1 MQDSITKAKP
11 RITTIINP
19 NAANKKWK
27 RNVLV
32 RTYLQKHLPGDFVDT
47 HKDKAFTVQTAKEL
61 CAHNDVIV
69 AAGGD
74 GTIADVIQGI
84 IDSGRAEQVSL
95 GILPLGSGNALR
107 SSLGIPLNL
116 PRAIKIINAGR
127 IREIDVI
134 DFNGHIATFGSIGA
148 TAEITTEKLQN
159 KVPGF
164 FGHILAARIM
174 SKLSREEQEVE
185 LFGGIEDSGEPFQHK
200 HMKLKVFDAVI
211 GKTNHFGYGWKIAP
225 EAEID
230 DGYIDITFFE
240 ISSSKFL
247 LYFPSI
253 YFGTFQKTQKHYKAR
268 KVILRGKKM
277 PVQYNGESMGIK
289 DKVELNIL
297 PRALKVIVP

>member
-1 MQDSITKAKP
+1 MEDTSAQSGP

-19 NAANKKWK
+19 NAANRRWK

-32 RTYLQKHLPGDFVDT
+32 RTYLQKNLPGDFVDT
-47 HKDKAFTVQTAKEL
+47 HKDKEFTVRTAKEL
-61 CAHNDVIV
+61 CGSNDIIV

-84 IDSGRAEQVSL
+84 IESGRTDQVAL

-107 SSLGIPLNL
+107 ISLGIPLNL
-116 PRAIKIINAGR
+116 PGAIRIIKRGR
-127 IREIDVI
+127 TREIDVI
-134 DFNGHIATFGSIGA
+134 DFDGRIATFGSIGA

-185 LFGGIEDSGEPFQHK
+185 LFEGIEDSGEKFSHK
-200 HMKLKVFDAVI
+200 QMKLKVFDAVI

-253 YFGTFQKTQKHYKAR
+253 YFGTFQKTQKHYKAK
-268 KVILRGKKM
+268 KVILRGKSL
-277 PVQYNGESMGIK
+277 PVQYNGESMGTK
-289 DKVELNIL
+289 DRVELNIL
-297 PRALKVIVP
+297 PRALKVLVP